1 MIAQRMLLEGGS
13 TPETRITW
21 AYQTLLSRRPSTQ
34 ELAIHK
40 AGLAKRLARYQA
52 TPEEAK
58 KLLALGVT
66 KPDPKCAPSEL
77 AAYAMTASI
86 LLNLDEAITR
96 E

>member
-1 MIAQRMLLEGGS
+1 MLLEGGT
-13 TPETRITW
+13 TPDARITW
-21 AYQTLLSRRPSTQ
+21 AYRTLLSRRPSAQ
-34 ELAIHK
+34 ELAIHR
-40 AGLAKRLARYQA
+40 AGLEKRLARYRA

-58 KLLALGVT
+58 KLLTMGES
-66 KPDPKCAPSEL
+66 KPDPKCDPSEL